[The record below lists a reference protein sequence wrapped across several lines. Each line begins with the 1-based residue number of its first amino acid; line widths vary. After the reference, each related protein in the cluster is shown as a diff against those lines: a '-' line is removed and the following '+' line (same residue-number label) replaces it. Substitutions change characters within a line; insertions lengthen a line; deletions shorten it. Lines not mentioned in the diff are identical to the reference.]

1 MDTRS
6 RIPFN
11 RRSIDTRFR
20 FPSKRNEIGQRAN
33 RGGKK
38 RKKRKKE
45 KSRRVYRKG
54 TISAGI
60 SLCRR
65 VTTVRRNS
73 AGKSGLLLR
82 RQLGFETGKRN
93 LPAKFLPSFCP
104 LKLFCSWKCD
114 AIAARLFEYFAYHR
128 GGARGNFFS
137 KTEQEKSSGSSITAA
152 IVFGYLGHARRNFRG
167 RKFLFFLFPF
177 SLSFS
182 SRYRFSRL
190 FKLIF

>member
-114 AIAARLFEYFAYHR
+114 AIAARLLEYFAYHR

-137 KTEQEKSSGSSITAA
+137 KTKETEILWFVDNGCHCIW
-152 IVFGYLGHARRNFRG
+152 VFGSRETQFSGTKIPFFFFP
-167 RKFLFFLFPF
+167 FLSFFLVEISVF
-177 SLSFS
+177 STF
-182 SRYRFSRL
+182 
-190 FKLIF
+190 